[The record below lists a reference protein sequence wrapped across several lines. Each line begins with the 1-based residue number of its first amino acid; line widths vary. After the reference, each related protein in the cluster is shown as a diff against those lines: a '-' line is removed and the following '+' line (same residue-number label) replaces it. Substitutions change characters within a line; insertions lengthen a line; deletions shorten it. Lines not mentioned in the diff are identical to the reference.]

1 MADGFTRKKTD
12 LEQWL
17 LTGVRKV
24 FRSIHLFKDRG
35 TLKGQSLEGG

>member
-24 FRSIHLFKDRG
+24 FVQF
-35 TLKGQSLEGG
+35 TYLKTGGR